1 MKAAWMGRGLK
12 RFAAGLL
19 AASLLATSLTPALAL
34 PSGSV
39 TVLTTFPADSYPAGL
54 VYGPQGKY
62 WFSLAGSGEVAE
74 WLPSSGTLVTHA
86 LGDAAAEPRGI
97 TIGPDMNLWIA
108 EKGAGK
114 IARLEPGGAL
124 TEFALPKQDSQPSQ
138 IISGQDGYLYIT
150 QFNGSSVAKMSLE
163 GEVVEF
169 ATPTANSKPLGLASD
184 LDGNIWFT
192 EWNGYK
198 IGKLTPAGEM
208 TEYAI
213 PTPPS
218 RPSQIIYGPDGAL
231 WFTYEQYKWVGRVD
245 PADGTI
251 TNFSLPTASSTITS
265 LAMVGSGRIWYLGIQ
280 TVGSFAASALGP
292 ADLDETALPVAIFE
306 GEGGNQI
313 IAGPGVEMTFITSNT
328 QSVYQVRPALSL
340 SELQAFIVDTP
351 PFLLAG
357 GPFTVEARVANW
369 SKSNVEIL
377 ELRFTV
383 SDGLEFISADPTTGL
398 TCEKLDAQT
407 MNCLQ
412 GILRADNVARVLFS
426 IQTNRA
432 AVAASPAFLDMRVT
446 SSNSTTSAQ
455 DYLPANNRAFRQL
468 DVLQQYIYQTDFSAG
483 SDSFWSHDA
492 IAPVEGQNA
501 LGLFDNQRVN
511 LQLPEMPP
519 HDRASACFDLYVLG
533 QWDGSSLVDPADPT
547 NPPPIIGP
555 DIWANYMNDTR
566 LLVTSFSN
574 RTGFPQ
580 SYPKDYGDV
589 GFAPRTLAA
598 EVGDFDGDPGTLDA
612 RYFLCTTQIHDLK
625 NFIMTFYGLNLDGP
639 AGEKWALDN
648 VTVRIYYKDAFDYIF
663 LPVLQK

>member
-1 MKAAWMGRGLK
+1 MRAAWMAHGLK
-12 RFAAGLL
+12 RAAAGLL

-39 TVLTTFPADSYPAGL
+39 TVLTTFPAGSYPAGL

-86 LGDAAAEPRGI
+86 LGSVTAEPRGI
-97 TIGPDMNLWIA
+97 TIGPDMNLWVA

-114 IARLEPGGAL
+114 IARLEPGGTL
-124 TEFALPKQDSQPSQ
+124 TEFSLPKQDSQPSQ

-150 QFNGSSVAKMSLE
+150 QFNGSSVARMSLE
-163 GEVVEF
+163 GEVVEY
-169 ATPTANSKPLGLASD
+169 ATPTVNSKPLGLASD

-198 IGKLTPAGEM
+198 IGKLTPAGVM
-208 TEYAI
+208 TEYSI

-218 RPSQIIYGPDGAL
+218 RPSQIAFGPDGAL
-231 WFTYEQYKWVGRVD
+231 WFTYEQYRWVGRVD
-245 PADGTI
+245 PVDGTI
-251 TNFSLPTASSTITS
+251 TNFSLPTQSTTITS
-265 LAMVGSGRIWYLGIQ
+265 LAMGADGKLWFLGIQ
-280 TVGSFAASALGP
+280 TVGSFEASAGGP
-292 ADLDETALPVAIFE
+292 AGLLETSLPTAIFE

-313 IAGPGVEMTFITSNT
+313 IAGPGAEMAFVTSNT
-328 QSVYQVRPALSL
+328 QLVFGTGPMATLRRD
-340 SELQAFIVDTP
+340 LQAFIVDTP

-357 GPFTVEARVANW
+357 GPFTVAARLANW
-369 SKSNVEIL
+369 SSTAATDTVL
-377 ELRFTV
+377 TFTV
-383 SDGLEFISADPTTGL
+383 SEGLEFISADSPTL
-398 TCEKLDAQT
+398 TCAAVDAQT
-407 MNCLQ
+407 MQCTHASLPGNSVSEVSFT
-412 GILRADNVARVLFS
+412 IYTHRE
-426 IQTNRA
+426 
-432 AVAASPAFLDMRVT
+432 AVPASPAFLDLRVR
-446 SSNSTTSAQ
+446 SAEE
-455 DYLPANNRAFRQL
+455 DYLPANNRTFRQL
-468 DVLQQYIYQTDFSAG
+468 VTLQQYIYQTDFSAG
-483 SDSFWSHDA
+483 SDSFWSHDTVA
-492 IAPVEGQNA
+492 AVEEQNA

-533 QWDGSSLVDPADPT
+533 QWDGSALIDPADPT
-547 NPPPIIGP
+547 SPPPIIGP

-574 RTGFPQ
+574 RTGFTQ
-580 SYPKDYGDV
+580 AYPNDFGDV

-612 RYFLCTTQIHDLK
+612 RYALCTTQVHDLK
-625 NFIMTFYGLNLDGP
+625 KFIMTFYGLNLDGP

-648 VTVRIYYKDAFDYIF
+648 VIVRIYYKDAFDYIF